1 MLNLESLSL
10 SLFRA
15 QSKARERKREV
26 ACLHA
31 IRQTSQ
37 SARKVPVNYLS
48 ASVRERGGSRRPI
61 ATIKVVRAAY
71 YSHVRI
77 RRETPRFPSSPSIRR
92 GCLGETDL
100 FLARFFVARPL
111 LLLPRDVYGAR
122 RTERAFLRSR
132 GGGEREVR
140 RSFGRYLSE
149 KDGGILCCSN
159 TTFGKGQEGRLLGRV
174 SKLSGLALIDSFL
187 EVWQRRP

>member
-1 MLNLESLSL
+1 MNLSL
-10 SLFRA
+10 SLYSEHT
-15 QSKARERKREV
+15 SKARERKREV

-61 ATIKVVRAAY
+61 ATIKVVHAAY

-77 RRETPRFPSSPSIRR
+77 RSRAGKLR
-92 GCLGETDL
+92 GFLPLLPPGEETDL

-111 LLLPRDVYGAR
+111 LLLRRDVYGAR

>member
-1 MLNLESLSL
+1 MNLSL

-61 ATIKVVRAAY
+61 ATIKVARAAY

>member
-10 SLFRA
+10 SLYSEHT
-15 QSKARERKREV
+15 SKARERKREV

-132 GGGEREVR
+132 GGGRERFED
-140 RSFGRYLSE
+140 RSADIF
-149 KDGGILCCSN
+149 
-159 TTFGKGQEGRLLGRV
+159 
-174 SKLSGLALIDSFL
+174 
-187 EVWQRRP
+187 QRRMVGSFVARTQLLERGRRDGYWVGFLSSPASR

>member
-10 SLFRA
+10 YSEHT
-15 QSKARERKREV
+15 SKARERKREV

-92 GCLGETDL
+92 LPRGDRSLPRPFFRREASSSASSRRLWRSTDRESLLTFAGRGGERGSKIVRQISFREGWWD
-100 FLARFFVARPL
+100 PL
-111 LLLPRDVYGAR
+111 LLEHNFWKGA
-122 RTERAFLRSR
+122 
-132 GGGEREVR
+132 GGTATG
-140 RSFGRYLSE
+140 
-149 KDGGILCCSN
+149 
-159 TTFGKGQEGRLLGRV
+159 
-174 SKLSGLALIDSFL
+174 SGF
-187 EVWQRRP
+187 

>member
-1 MLNLESLSL
+1 MNLSL
-10 SLFRA
+10 SLYSEHT
-15 QSKARERKREV
+15 SKARERKREV

>member
-10 SLFRA
+10 YSEHT
-15 QSKARERKREV
+15 SKARERKREV

>member
-1 MLNLESLSL
+1 MNLSL

-77 RRETPRFPSSPSIRR
+77 RRETPRFPSIRR

>member
-10 SLFRA
+10 SVP
-15 QSKARERKREV
+15 STVEGAREKKGV

>member
-187 EVWQRRP
+187 EEWQRRP